1 MRIEMT
7 GYTIIIHPAE
17 EGGYWVEV
25 PTLPGCFSQGE
36 SIEEAMKNVKEA
48 IELHIEGLME
58 EHEPIPIE
66 NDLIIGRIQVAQIEA

>member
-1 MRIEMT
+1 MT
-7 GYTIIIHPAE
+7 EYTIIIHPAE

-25 PTLPGCFSQGE
+25 LTLPGCFSQGE

-58 EHEPIPIE
+58 EHESIPIE
-66 NDLIIGRIQVAQIEA
+66 NDLIIGRIQVTQIEA

>member
-7 GYTIIIHPAE
+7 EYTIIIHPAE

-25 PTLPGCFSQGE
+25 LTLPGCFSQGK

-58 EHEPIPIE
+58 EHESIPIE
-66 NDLIIGRIQVAQIEA
+66 NDLIIGRIQVTQIEA

>member
-1 MRIEMT
+1 MT
-7 GYTIIIHPAE
+7 EYTIIIHPAE

-25 PTLPGCFSQGE
+25 LTLPGCFSQGK

-58 EHEPIPIE
+58 EHESIPIE
-66 NDLIIGRIQVAQIEA
+66 NDLIIGRIQVTQIEA